1 MASDVDIAPA
11 PAVAGPRRTRLQA
24 VYRQREASLVAVLAL
39 VVVVM
44 ATQNSAFLEL
54 DSLQGLLRNASVLTI
69 VGVGM
74 ACVVITKN
82 IDLSVGSMV
91 GLSAFAAGDFLKDHP
106 DANLV
111 LVFLIGGGVGLVLG
125 MVNASLVTFGQ
136 IPSIVATLGTLFV
149 FRGIDSI
156 VAGNLKQVTADD
168 VPQRFADFGYSTVLG
183 IPTLAWIALAVVLV
197 FAHALRSTRMGRQLY
212 AIGSNA
218 EAARLAGVR
227 VNLHVF
233 GAFAI
238 CGLLSGLAGVLW
250 VAQYTGADA
259 HTASGLEFVV
269 VAAVVVGGV
278 NIFGGSGTIAG
289 VALGA
294 LLLTA
299 IQTGLTM
306 LKVSQF
312 WPDAIYGMALLTA
325 VTVDALLNRRIQAAL
340 MRRRPL

>member
-1 MASDVDIAPA
+1 MASDVNVAPGPA
-11 PAVAGPRRTRLQA
+11 PAAPRFGRLQA

-44 ATQNSAFLEL
+44 TAQNPAFVGSE
-54 DSLQGLLRNASVLTI
+54 SLQGLLRSASVLII

-74 ACVVITKN
+74 ACVIITKN

-91 GLSAFAAGDFLKDHP
+91 GLAAFAAGDTLKHHP
-106 DANLV
+106 GANL
-111 LVFLIGGGVGLVLG
+111 LLIFLIGGGVGLVVG
-125 MVNASLVTFGQ
+125 IVNAGLVTFGR

-149 FRGIDSI
+149 YRGIDSI

-183 IPTLAWIALAVVLV
+183 VPSLAWIAIGVALV
-197 FAHALRSTRMGRQLY
+197 FGYALRYTRAGRNLY

-218 EAARLAGVR
+218 DAARLAGVR
-227 VNLHVF
+227 VDLHVF
-233 GAFAI
+233 GAFAL
-238 CGLLSGLAGVLW
+238 CGVLSGIAGVLW
-250 VAQYTGADA
+250 VAQYAGADA

-278 NIFGGSGTIAG
+278 NIFGGSGSIAG

-299 IQTGLTM
+299 IQNGLTM

-312 WPDAIYGMALLTA
+312 WPEAIYGMALLVA
-325 VTVDALLNRRIQAAL
+325 VTVDAVLNRRIQAAL
-340 MRRRPL
+340 LRRRPL